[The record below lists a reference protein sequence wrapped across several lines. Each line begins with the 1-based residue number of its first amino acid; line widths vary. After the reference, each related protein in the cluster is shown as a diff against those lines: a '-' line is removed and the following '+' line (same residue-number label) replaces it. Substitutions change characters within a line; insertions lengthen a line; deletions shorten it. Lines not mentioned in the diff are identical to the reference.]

1 MEFSAKDL
9 WKSVLNELQITLNS
23 NPSFNAWIKTI
34 QVGEIENNSL
44 NLYFPTR
51 FHLNKF
57 QEQFALKV
65 QEVIHNLSSG
75 KINKINC
82 KIQAL
87 KAQFPKEGL
96 FAETTKIEPRPLPV
110 STPKTNLKSKYAFQT
125 FVVGNHNRLAH
136 AAAIACA
143 EHPGE
148 VYNPLFIYGGPGLGK
163 THLIQAIGNRVL
175 ESKKEAIVLYVTSEK
190 FMNDFIQSL
199 ASGKIKEF
207 KDSYRGVDVLLIDD
221 VQFLIKKE
229 STLDEFFHTFN
240 TLYQDGKQIVITSDR
255 PPKALNEM
263 PERLISRFEGGMVVD
278 IATPDLETRIA
289 ILISKCDE
297 KGIKIENKI
306 LTFLA
311 QNIEDNVRTLEGI
324 LNKIITLQTILKRT
338 PTIDEVKSQIKEFDQ
353 RLRKKEI
360 SSLKILSIVSS
371 YYKIST
377 EDILGNK
384 RLKEFVKPRQIVMYL
399 MKYEA
404 SLSYPLI
411 GREMRGKDHT
421 TIIHGVKKI
430 EKELDRD
437 LILRREIKEIRELL
451 YQ

>member
-1 MEFSAKDL
+1 MEAREL
-9 WKSVLNELQITLNS
+9 WKSVLNEMQLVLKN

-34 QVGEIENNSL
+34 QVGEINGNTL
-44 NLYFPTR
+44 DLYFPTR
-51 FHLNKF
+51 FHLSKF
-57 QEQFALKV
+57 QDQFAK
-65 QEVIHNLSSG
+65 EVEKLVNKLSSG
-75 KINKINC
+75 QIKKIEC
-82 KIQAL
+82 KIQTL
-87 KAQFPKEGL
+87 KDQFPKEGL
-96 FAETTKIEPRPLPV
+96 FAETEATAFQQTV
-110 STPKTNLKSKYAFQT
+110 SNNFKTNLKSKYTFQT

-136 AAAIACA
+136 AAAVACA

-163 THLIQAIGNRVL
+163 THLIQAIGNKVL
-175 ESKKEAIVLYVTSEK
+175 ESKKDAVVLYVTSEK

-207 KDSYRGVDVLLIDD
+207 KDNYRKVDVLLIDD

-240 TLYQDGKQIVITSDR
+240 TLYQEGKQIVITSDR
-255 PPKALNEM
+255 PPKSLNEM

-278 IATPDLETRIA
+278 IGIPDLETRIA
-289 ILISKCDE
+289 ILISKCEE
-297 KGIKIENKI
+297 KGVKIENKI

-324 LNKIITLQTILKRT
+324 LNKIITLQTILQRT

-360 SSLKILSIVSS
+360 SSLKILNTVSN

-384 RLKEFVKPRQIVMYL
+384 RLKEFVKPRQVAMYL

-421 TIIHGVKKI
+421 TIIHGVKKV
-430 EKELDRD
+430 EKELSRD
-437 LILRREIKEIRELL
+437 LVLRREIEEIKQLL